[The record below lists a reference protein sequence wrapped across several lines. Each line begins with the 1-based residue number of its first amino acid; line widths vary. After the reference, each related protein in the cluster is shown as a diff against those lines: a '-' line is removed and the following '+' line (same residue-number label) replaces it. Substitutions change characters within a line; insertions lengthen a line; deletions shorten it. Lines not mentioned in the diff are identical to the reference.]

1 MFQGKTYVMYIQMK
15 EARDFETWKQIAKVM
30 KRMRLLKFI

>member
-1 MFQGKTYVMYIQMK
+1 MK